1 MSAGKVFYAV
11 LNMGLG
17 HAARSLPLIREFLRR
32 GWEMLLGSNGRA
44 LEFLKLELPDT
55 AFRVT
60 PDYQI
65 EYTRRRRTLL
75 PKLAFQMPGLLQ
87 TIREEQRCC
96 EKIVNE
102 FSPDLIISD
111 HCYGM
116 YHQRVPSYFI
126 SHQIYFAMPPG
137 LNLLAP
143 LGARFNIRFHQN
155 YRKVI
160 IPDLP
165 GGSGGLLSGELSRLP
180 PGSAERY
187 AYGGILSSITREECS
202 ESLDVLV
209 SISGPE
215 PQRTLLEQ
223 KILEQIETVPGKKVL
238 VLGKSEASGAL
249 RETPDLRVYP
259 HLPRREMNRFFNCAE
274 LIVSRPGYSTLM
286 ELAELGKKALLIPT
300 PGQTEQASLARRIMK
315 KRWFYAVDQDALELG
330 RDLALAREYAGL
342 FKPGVT
348 AWSVGNIF
356 DNILNLK

>member
-1 MSAGKVFYAV
+1 MSAGRVFYVV

-44 LEFLKLELPDT
+44 LEFLRIELPGIP
-55 AFRVT
+55 FRVT

-65 EYTRRRRTLL
+65 EYTRGRRTLL
-75 PKLAFQMPGLLQ
+75 PKLVLQMPGLLQ

-102 FSPDLIISD
+102 FSPDLIVSD

-126 SHQIYFAMPPG
+126 SHQIYFAMPGG
-137 LNLLAP
+137 LNFLAP
-143 LGARFNIRFHQN
+143 LGARFNIRFHQH

-165 GGSGGLLSGELSRLP
+165 DGAGGLLSGELSRLP
-180 PGSAERY
+180 RGSAERY
-187 AYGGILSSITREECS
+187 TYGGILSSITRQECN
-202 ESLDVLV
+202 ESLDLLV
-209 SISGPE
+209 AISGPE

-249 RETPDLRVYP
+249 RETADLRVYP
-259 HLPRREMNRFFNCAE
+259 HLPRREMNRLFNSAE

-300 PGQTEQASLARRIMK
+300 PGQTEQASLARRSLK
-315 KRWFYAVDQDALELG
+315 KRWFYAVEQETLDLR
-330 RDLALAREYAGL
+330 RDIALARQYAGI

>member
-1 MSAGKVFYAV
+1 MKAGKVFYAV

-32 GWEMLLGSNGRA
+32 GWEVLLGSNGRA

-55 AFRVT
+55 PFRVT
-60 PDYQI
+60 PDYRI
-65 EYTRRRRTLL
+65 EYTRCRCLLL
-75 PKLAFQMPGLLQ
+75 PKLAAQMPGLLQ

-96 EKIVNE
+96 EKIVSE

-116 YHQRVPSYFI
+116 YHRQAPSYFI
-126 SHQIYFAMPPG
+126 SHQIYFAMPAG
-137 LNLLAP
+137 MGFLAP
-143 LGARFNIRFHQN
+143 WGARFNTRFHQN
-155 YRKVI
+155 YRNVI

-165 GGSGGLLSGELSRLP
+165 DGPGGLLSGEMSRLP

-187 AYGGILSSITREECS
+187 TYGGILSSITRQECS
-202 ESLDVLV
+202 ELLDMLV
-209 SISGPE
+209 SVSGPE

-223 KILEQIETVPGKKVL
+223 KILQQIESVPGKKVV
-238 VLGKSEASGAL
+238 VLGKSEASRAL
-249 RETPDLRVYP
+249 RETPDLRVYT
-259 HLPRREMNRFFNCAE
+259 HLPRREMNRLFNCAD

-315 KRWFYAVDQDALELG
+315 KRWFYSVDQERLDLR
-330 RDLALAREYAGL
+330 RDIALAREYTGL
-342 FKPGVT
+342 FKPGAT

-356 DNILNLK
+356 ENILNLK